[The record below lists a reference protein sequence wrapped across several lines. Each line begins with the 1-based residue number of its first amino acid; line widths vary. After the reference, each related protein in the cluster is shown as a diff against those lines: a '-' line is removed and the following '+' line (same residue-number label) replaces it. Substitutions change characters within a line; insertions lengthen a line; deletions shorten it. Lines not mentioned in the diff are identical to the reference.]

1 MIGPIFTLTGG
12 RTGTAWLAELIGRN
26 MGVVSIHEP
35 LAIDDFGTRMPDIAL
50 MRRFNDRGSDPAVR
64 AFWNAK
70 LAGIA
75 RLPGYAETNHTL
87 GKCGLI
93 EHLAASPL
101 AASAVVLVIRRA
113 LLPTC
118 LSHVMRGDFR
128 NVTINWQWYLDP
140 AYRNVIVDPAPY
152 RGQLGQTLWYLHE
165 MEARQLYYTR
175 TSPLRLIPVDHATMT
190 TPEGATA
197 LLAHLGHHGPTVLPP
212 PRNAGE
218 AAPPELVAA
227 AQALIARIAPDLPA
241 CVDAYLTS
249 GRRLDRAA
257 ATRPSSHS

>member
-26 MGVVSIHEP
+26 LGIVSIHEP

-50 MRRFNDRGSDPAVR
+50 MRRFNDRGNDSAVR
-64 AFWNAK
+64 AFWAAK
-70 LAGIA
+70 LAAIA

-93 EHLAASPL
+93 ENLAHSPL
-101 AASAVVLVIRRA
+101 ADSAVVLVIRRA

-128 NVTINWQWYLDP
+128 NITINWQWYLDP

-152 RGQLGQTLWYLHE
+152 HGQLGQTLWYLHE
-165 MEARQLYYTR
+165 MAARQLYYER
-175 TSPLRLIPVDHATMT
+175 TSGLRLIAVDHATMI
-190 TPEGATA
+190 TPDGATA
-197 LLAHLGHHGPTVLPP
+197 LLAELGYHGPVTLPP

-218 AAPPELVAA
+218 QAPSALVAA
-227 AQALIARIAPDLPA
+227 AQGLIAQVTPDLGPR
-241 CVDAYLTS
+241 VDAYLAA
-249 GRRLDRAA
+249 GRRLDR
-257 ATRPSSHS
+257 